1 LDRFGGGSDAIVAS
15 SSAAFCAAV
24 DYFSEFI
31 NCPVVL
37 RNYRRLKIME
47 EFSPESLEYL
57 KRHVPGFTEFLA
69 TPDDQK
75 DAYLLRKINEK
86 NAEYGLAPID

>member
-1 LDRFGGGSDAIVAS
+1 
-15 SSAAFCAAV
+15 
-24 DYFSEFI
+24 
-31 NCPVVL
+31 
-37 RNYRRLKIME
+37 ME

-86 NAEYGLAPID
+86 NAEYGLAPIDRLLTPEEADAAAQQVLHPQVKNNWRQRFRRAWAILWAQDN